1 MLVKVQG
8 RVKVRFP
15 FLVIQLE
22 MIFGWL
28 MLTIKI
34 PFLGNFLFWKLYS
47 KMIFGLLM
55 SAIKI
60 SFFGNFPF
68 GKFNLEIIFWLFIQA
83 IKVSFLSNFPFR
95 KLHSKV
101 DFGLLM
107 SAIKTS
113 SFGISFLGLYAGLA
127 YSNGLEKSLNSP
139 MALKYHRQK
148 CFMI

>member
-34 PFLGNFLFWKLYS
+34 PFLG
-47 KMIFGLLM
+47 
-55 SAIKI
+55 
-60 SFFGNFPF
+60 
-68 GKFNLEIIFWLFIQA
+68 
-83 IKVSFLSNFPFR
+83 NFPFR

>member
-8 RVKVRFP
+8 RVNVRFP

-68 GKFNLEIIFWLFIQA
+68 
-83 IKVSFLSNFPFR
+83 R
-95 KLHSKV
+95 KLYSKV

-127 YSNGLEKSLNSP
+127 YSNGLDKSLNSP